1 MATQAVPDRLKFD
14 IKATAVDG
22 SNTMKTTP
30 ADGSDYYRGEVGST
44 VRFVVPHSTF
54 SDFCDPTMS
63 RFRFQIQV
71 LVPNNL
77 IPYDNSISLK
87 VKGEA
92 FYSKEV
98 VFFDR
103 GIESI
108 IQRVQIFD
116 TSGNLLESIDHYNA
130 LYAITELCTGKPDV
144 RKGQGRFTM
153 ECMTINDYGRGSA
166 VWPEPQPQTV
176 TLGEV
181 WQN

>member
-1 MATQAVPDRLKFD
+1 MATRAVPDRLKFD

-44 VRFVVPHSTF
+44 IRFVVPHSTF

-71 LVPNNL
+71 LVPNTL

-92 FYSKEV
+92 SHSKEV

-103 GIESI
+103 GVESI
-108 IQRVQIFD
+108 IRRAQIFD
-116 TSGNLLESIDHYNA
+116 TSGNLLKVSI
-130 LYAITELCTGKPDV
+130 ITTLCMQSRSCVQVNLMFGK
-144 RKGQGRFTM
+144 
-153 ECMTINDYGRGSA
+153 
-166 VWPEPQPQTV
+166 
-176 TLGEV
+176 GEV
-181 WQN
+181 DLPWNV

>member
-1 MATQAVPDRLKFD
+1 
-14 IKATAVDG
+14 
-22 SNTMKTTP
+22 
-30 ADGSDYYRGEVGST
+30 
-44 VRFVVPHSTF
+44 
-54 SDFCDPTMS
+54 MS

-92 FYSKEV
+92 SHSKEV

-103 GIESI
+103 GVESI
-108 IQRVQIFD
+108 IRRVQIFD

-130 LYAITELCTGKPDV
+130 LYAITELCTGEPDV

-153 ECMTINDYGRGSA
+153 ECMTINDYDRGSA
-166 VWPEPQPQTV
+166 VWPEPNPQTV

-181 WQN
+181 WQNQPMAEC